1 MGYRSTMVLGVPKEK
16 QNDLLKLDLGNSAD
30 KFADIF
36 EQEKYDTIDERIVI
50 YRGEYLKWYDEF
62 KDVQAIEEFLN
73 KTWKE
78 FPETTFLIGLGE
90 DGRAHSEIGAYY
102 NYCGIYSHIE
112 VYK

>member
-16 QNDLLKLDLGNSAD
+16 QNDLLELDLGNSAD

-36 EQEKYDTIDERIVI
+36 EQEKIEDDIVI

-90 DGRAHSEIGAYY
+90 DGTAHSEIGAYY
-102 NYCGIYSHIE
+102 NYCGIYSSIE
-112 VYK
+112 VNK